1 MEFHLPEILTFLIH
15 TVFTRAEGLG
25 VRDLVCRRTCKEHT
39 GESDVSVLSALLRV
53 TQTSFPFSPLHV
65 YCLQNQQN
73 KHKGNKQKF
82 PMQINLSTNSFC
94 SWPLRFHE
102 SWGGIIDTR
111 YAWKGE
117 DTGIPDWQVLY
128 PNAGQGIA
136 PQKAYLTVLTRSQVS
151 STEDVKYSVKQKGN
165 RTIPELKKF
174 IKTQSMHQEWQI

>member
-25 VRDLVCRRTCKEHT
+25 VRDPVCRRTCKEHT

-53 TQTSFPFSPLHV
+53 TQTSFPFCPLHV

-102 SWGGIIDTR
+102 SWGGELSIP
-111 YAWKGE
+111 AMHGKGRTPE
-117 DTGIPDWQVLY
+117 YQTGRCCTQMQD
-128 PNAGQGIA
+128 
-136 PQKAYLTVLTRSQVS
+136 KVS
-151 STEDVKYSVKQKGN
+151 LPKRLILPS
-165 RTIPELKKF
+165 
-174 IKTQSMHQEWQI
+174 